1 MENQNDFLEWPPHI
15 EQKIAALIA
24 ALKADL
30 AKLPN
35 LDFNFDEEHR
45 QMFLEHAKGLAPFIP
60 GMIPDDENDLE
71 EMKNKEAH
79 RPQAP
84 ISPDNR

>member
-1 MENQNDFLEWPPHI
+1 MINQSEFLEWPPHI

-30 AKLPN
+30 AKMPN

-45 QMFLEHAKGLAPFIP
+45 RMFLEHAEGLAPFIP
-60 GMIPDDENDLE
+60 GMIPDDEISVE
-71 EMKNKEAH
+71 ENADKKVDKSNC
-79 RPQAP
+79 
-84 ISPDNR
+84 